1 MTPNLIIRI
10 DETEDEDANEEYIE
24 ETNKDTIVI
33 AAAKLVASG
42 TVSKV
47 KDIILCIVWYYLR
60 IFSLFYHSSFEV
72 EKYFDV
78 HNHS

>member
-47 KDIILCIVWYYLR
+47 KDIILCIV
-60 IFSLFYHSSFEV
+60 
-72 EKYFDV
+72 
-78 HNHS
+78 